1 MATADVGFPAQPDRL
16 VLTGPTI
23 PVHIG
28 AGRDFVESSGARQHL
43 ALVDT
48 GALDNCIDLD
58 FANAIGLNPSEYVTG
73 AGVGGLYETEMY
85 AAHVYIPALDYVVM
99 GNFMGARLL
108 AGGLPH
114 AILLGRTFLR
124 NFSMTYDGGAGSVTL
139 TALPLS

>member
-1 MATADVGFPAQPDRL
+1 MATADLGFANEPGRL
-16 VLTGPTI
+16 VLTGPTTL
-23 PVHIG
+23 VHIG
-28 AGRDFVESSGARQHL
+28 VGRDFVESPRARRHL

-48 GALDNCIDLD
+48 GALDNCIDVD
-58 FANAIGLNPSEYVTG
+58 FANAIGLNPSEHVTG

-85 AAHVYIPALDYVVM
+85 AAHVHIPALDHAVV

-124 NFSMTYDGGAGSVTL
+124 HFTMTYDGPSGSVILAT
-139 TALPLS
+139 PSSS

>member
-1 MATADVGFPAQPDRL
+1 MATADFGFPNQPERL
-16 VLTGPTI
+16 VLTGPTT
-23 PVHIG
+23 PVGIG
-28 AGRDFVESSGARQHL
+28 VGRDFVESAGARQHL

-58 FANAIGLNPSEYVTG
+58 FANAVGLNPSEYVTG

-85 AAHVYIPALDYVVM
+85 AAHVYIPALDYVVV
-99 GNFMGARLL
+99 GNFLGARLL

-124 NFSMTYDGGAGSVTL
+124 HFSMTYNGETGAVTL
-139 TALPLS
+139 TSP